1 MLQVIADD
9 APLEVPALLPLE
21 VANAL
26 TVLVRRRKLAGNDRQ
41 TGLALLKSAEKVPFK
56 AEKSP
61 FESSA
66 CPAAHPQDGEGNII
80 KEDCASL
87 QAHSYGRWPLNRL
100 SSAYPLSSS

>member
-41 TGLALLKSAEKVPFK
+41 TGLA
-56 AEKSP
+56 
-61 FESSA
+61 
-66 CPAAHPQDGEGNII
+66 C
-80 KEDCASL
+80 
-87 QAHSYGRWPLNRL
+87 
-100 SSAYPLSSS
+100 

>member
-41 TGLALLKSAEKVPFK
+41 TGLALLKSAEKVTVQSRK
-56 AEKSP
+56 IAV
-61 FESSA
+61 
-66 CPAAHPQDGEGNII
+66 
-80 KEDCASL
+80 
-87 QAHSYGRWPLNRL
+87 
-100 SSAYPLSSS
+100 